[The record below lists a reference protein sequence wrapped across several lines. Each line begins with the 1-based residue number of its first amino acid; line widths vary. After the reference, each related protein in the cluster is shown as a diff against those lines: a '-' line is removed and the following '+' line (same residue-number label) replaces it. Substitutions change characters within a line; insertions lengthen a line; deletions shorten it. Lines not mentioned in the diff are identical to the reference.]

1 MLLVDTYIGTSE
13 IHGVGLFAA
22 ENIKKGTPVWEF
34 NQNTS
39 RVFWKKQFLTTCDD
53 MSLPAILEFLDHSY
67 IKEGNIYYLNDRTKF
82 INHSLNPNIAF
93 KSLKLEIAIKDI
105 DKGEEL
111 TENYS
116 LSYDKNDFFFW
127 NINPFSNSK
136 EKLIPFLRDQLTTKV
151 RPKQFFLVKA

>member
-34 NQNTS
+34 NGNTS
-39 RVFWKKQFLTTCDD
+39 QVFWKKQFLAKCSS
-53 MSLPAILEFLDHSY
+53 MSLPAILELLNHSY
-67 IKEGNIYYLNDRTKF
+67 IKDGNIYSPSDRSKF
-82 INHSLNPNIAF
+82 INHSLDPNIAF
-93 KSLKLEIAIKDI
+93 QSLKREIAIKDI
-105 DKGEEL
+105 GKGEEL

-127 NINPFSNSK
+127 NINQFSHSK
-136 EKLIPFLRDQLTTKV
+136 EELMAFLRGQLIKKV
-151 RPKQFFLVKA
+151 RPRQNFLIGS